1 MPIILFGMYFMK
13 RYNPEEYN
21 QLEEEDQINNEN
33 DESYLRNLVRYM
45 LIILIAL
52 SYCATNMSYII
63 YLLYASTYYQFLS
76 IGITASKAANIMSVM
91 SLFFT
96 IGRIMAIFEIKRM
109 SAELMIAIHL
119 TITFSSQLLL
129 FFGQNIKNLM
139 IIWIANV
146 FIGNRVL

>member
-1 MPIILFGMYFMK
+1 MK